1 MIEMEGIGS
10 FSMQQ
15 PLEAS
20 AFLRPPAADLV
31 LIEPITTSD
40 RRPQHSVNDT
50 FLFANRG

>member
-31 LIEPITTSD
+31 LIEPITSD